1 MRARASSTAACERDL
16 EPTPHLAACALCRTK
31 HEVTT
36 TWCMRTRGVHLV
48 STVARRAHERA
59 KGRAMA
65 HDGTAWW
72 TRKTV
77 LARSASTTTTA
88 TSPPSADD
96 EIAANDA
103 KARLQSSVLATF
115 GAWFASRG
123 GATHSCLRMTF
134 RPNSGWSLEADSA
147 IGKGEQLV
155 KLPKKLML
163 SCDSEDVSAPLREVM
178 SRVPSDLWSSKLGL
192 LLVRE
197 RIAAQHSLFAPYITL
212 LPSVHEGNPLFFQH
226 DAVVDLQ
233 YAPLVA
239 QIRKRSK
246 FLVQLVGR
254 GATVDDGEDFVNAEH
269 PDRRRVVMEV
279 DANALGWASACASS
293 RAFKVRGPTS
303 TPSMLPV
310 IDVCNHSFTPSAA
323 VRLLESGD
331 GDVELVATRDLDAG
345 EAIEL
350 NYGNLSNDDLL
361 LDYGF
366 IIENNPY
373 DVVKLRWDLKLIE
386 LAREIGGLATAPIG
400 AQAAEESLKGTTVNV
415 DDVMQ
420 ITSWQHAA
428 LQRIGLVGDASNV
441 ELDIH
446 AHGVDKKLLA
456 GLRVLYSKSPTEASR
471 AADAPYGEIGAS
483 VVFPDTEIKALRCC
497 MSLAAL
503 ALGNFQTTLEEDK
516 RILEECSSANAQAMK
531 TKQQVL
537 AIRFRVEKKKILS
550 GAMAKLNEAIARE
563 QK

>member
-1 MRARASSTAACERDL
+1 
-16 EPTPHLAACALCRTK
+16 
-31 HEVTT
+31 
-36 TWCMRTRGVHLV
+36 
-48 STVARRAHERA
+48 
-59 KGRAMA
+59 
-65 HDGTAWW
+65 
-72 TRKTV
+72 
-77 LARSASTTTTA
+77 
-88 TSPPSADD
+88 
-96 EIAANDA
+96 
-103 KARLQSSVLATF
+103 
-115 GAWFASRG
+115 
-123 GATHSCLRMTF
+123 
-134 RPNSGWSLEADSA
+134 
-147 IGKGEQLV
+147 
-155 KLPKKLML
+155 
-163 SCDSEDVSAPLREVM
+163 
-178 SRVPSDLWSSKLGL
+178 
-192 LLVRE
+192 
-197 RIAAQHSLFAPYITL
+197 
-212 LPSVHEGNPLFFQH
+212 
-226 DAVVDLQ
+226 
-233 YAPLVA
+233 
-239 QIRKRSK
+239 
-246 FLVQLVGR
+246 
-254 GATVDDGEDFVNAEH
+254 
-269 PDRRRVVMEV
+269 MEV

-310 IDVCNHSFTPSAA
+310 IDVCNHSFTPSAT

-331 GDVELVATRDLDAG
+331 GDVELVATRELDAG

-471 AADAPYGEIGAS
+471 AADAPYGEIDAS
-483 VVFPDTEIKALRCC
+483 VVSPDTEIKALRCC

-516 RILEECSSANAQAMK
+516 RILKECSSANAQATK

-550 GAMAKLNEAIARE
+550 GAMARLNEAIARE